1 MGKTNLSKF
10 KKALELILWIIIL
23 SGVIFINLSPALLN
37 IGRIQLTAVF
47 SLFLL
52 VFVFNRT
59 ITLTRFSPTKKIVL
73 KTFIFLLFLYFVIYL
88 FSFKI
93 YELWIFYLLP
103 VLLALSLSLAI
114 VLQPR
119 ALTLA
124 LVAISIFLL
133 GDIYWGMHLSA
144 TTAGINLPVIFSKV
158 FSLSLLSILG
168 YYLYRREQMATE
180 ELNILSQNL
189 QKLNEEL
196 KLKTEELLRA
206 NKRLQELSEVKSRFV
221 ATVSHELRTPLTAIL
236 NSLKLIEYETK
247 DNKEI
252 NEYLSLIKKNVDRQ
266 AIMIDN
272 LLDLSKI
279 ERGHIEGV
287 RTQVS
292 LNRIVGE
299 VIDLLKEKA
308 RDKNIHLLFEAK
320 EDLPLIW
327 ADQEQVRRIFINLLD

>member
-1 MGKTNLSKF
+1 
-10 KKALELILWIIIL
+10 
-23 SGVIFINLSPALLN
+23 
-37 IGRIQLTAVF
+37 
-47 SLFLL
+47 
-52 VFVFNRT
+52 
-59 ITLTRFSPTKKIVL
+59 
-73 KTFIFLLFLYFVIYL
+73 
-88 FSFKI
+88 
-93 YELWIFYLLP
+93 
-103 VLLALSLSLAI
+103 
-114 VLQPR
+114 
-119 ALTLA
+119 
-124 LVAISIFLL
+124 
-133 GDIYWGMHLSA
+133 
-144 TTAGINLPVIFSKV
+144 
-158 FSLSLLSILG
+158 
-168 YYLYRREQMATE
+168 MATE

-327 ADQEQVRRIFINLLD
+327 ADQEQVRRIFINLIDNGIKFTPSGGWVKVSLFDAGENIKAIVADNGPGIPQEEQMRIFEPFVQLEGGKGEGIIKRGIGLGLTIVKEIIDLHKGKIWVEAELGKGSKFFILLPKDLRKKES